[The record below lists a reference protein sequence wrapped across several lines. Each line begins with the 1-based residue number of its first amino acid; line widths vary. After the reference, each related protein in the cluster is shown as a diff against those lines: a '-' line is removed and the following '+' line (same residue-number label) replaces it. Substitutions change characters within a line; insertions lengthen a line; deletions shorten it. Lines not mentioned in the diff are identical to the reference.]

1 MAIKDSIINLI
12 LKGKDMLSPATE
24 SARKSVGGLQ
34 ERSDELNKA
43 LSRLTQTQRNITE
56 FKRLGTETDRLK
68 QNWQEAEAEVER
80 LSSALNKA
88 EKPTKA
94 MARDLQRAEKA
105 ADESKAA
112 WVRNREALDRLS
124 PRLKAAGVDLRN
136 LDQAQDGLEQS
147 SRRLKSD
154 LTAVNTQL
162 KRQRTS
168 AKDSGDALRDADKA
182 AGGFSTRIR
191 GAVAALAAFVGAAVG
206 LDKIRQGFI
215 AILQTGD
222 RFEKLDQQLTQ
233 VFNSVERGQEAS
245 QWIQDFTANTP
256 LQLEQVSQAFIRLKN
271 FGIDPTN
278 GTLQALVDQ
287 NEAMGGSFQ
296 DLEGLVNALGQA
308 WAKQKLQG
316 EEILQLIERGVPVWE
331 LLAEATGKNVTELQ
345 EMSSA
350 GELGRETIAALVQEI
365 GKASEGAAADSMG
378 RLSGLVSNLRDQWD
392 QFLNRV
398 AEAGALEYAKQQL
411 QSLLDTIT
419 ELRQNGTL
427 ERWAQSIS
435 NAMVSIGQ
443 AIKGTVGAIVEY
455 KDQLLLLGKAFVA
468 LKVAGAVKAI
478 GAWTVALRASRAEM
492 MAASAQAVA
501 TAKGFSALGRTMLAL
516 AKPIP
521 ITLAIIGFEA
531 ATAAMDAITRKIRG
545 VEDAERRLALQQKE
559 IELQRLR
566 EINQL
571 KRKAQALEEYAS
583 VTVRTGAEV
592 AAMNQEQRQAYADQ
606 LSGAQEY
613 YEYAIDALERQA
625 AMGQDVTSELAAMRG
640 ELEQVNQTL
649 KTVSDESVRAGEAL
663 RLGITKEALD
673 AVTAFTSLKA
683 EGLSTTDALQ
693 KAFDDLDL
701 KTPEGITSMAQAL
714 GSLVRTA
721 QVSGQEIKDGLM
733 KPLQDVSSQGLS
745 QFQRKF
751 TEVMNGAAADS
762 QRTGQV
768 MDSVLGEAFSRLGAD
783 LTKAQTGIT
792 ATGQSAIDAFGVV
805 VENLDIA
812 GRSAEENAAIL
823 QESFTGALQKIST
836 EKGLKELQAQLK
848 EAQAK
853 GIDASAALAQVRQRL
868 QEIQGIQ
875 NGGGGDISKP
885 ISDAGK
891 EADQASP
898 KIKNMADTI
907 GNSSQAAKEFREN
920 WQAAWGGAFGK
931 AISNA
936 RQQVTA
942 LSKAARNL
950 FEMKIGGNAFVGEA
964 ESAAESLEKAR
975 QRTDELATARRR
987 LMSSSLA
994 AWFADTALAAAE
1006 VEEKFWSQAVA
1017 MENLQE
1023 KIQSGSYSMDQLDRI
1038 SASAANKFDL
1048 LDNQRLNGL
1057 QQAIDAARQ
1066 KMKSLA
1072 DSADS
1077 TLDSL
1082 RQRLADIRG
1091 DTEEAQRLQYEAE
1104 RERLEEQL
1112 KLAQQAGADE
1122 AAADYQKSLDTLEQI
1137 YQIEQRN
1144 RREEE
1149 NEREQRAADRARQQE
1164 MANIERQRLARER
1177 DQASSISP
1185 ARTESVKTV
1194 NVNLGGQSF
1203 RVLADDEDAFVR
1215 ALENARSTSL

>member
-34 ERSDELNKA
+34 ERSDELSKA
-43 LSRLTQTQRNITE
+43 LSRLTQNQRNITE

-68 QNWQEAEAEVER
+68 QNWREAEAEVER

-154 LTAVNTQL
+154 LTSVNTQL
-162 KRQRTS
+162 KRQGKS
-168 AKDSGDALRDADKA
+168 AKDSGSALRDADKA

-233 VFNSVERGQEAS
+233 VFNSVERGEEAS

-365 GKASEGAAADSMG
+365 GKASEGAASDSMG

-398 AEAGALEYAKQQL
+398 AESGALEYAKQQL
-411 QSLLDTIT
+411 QGLLDTIL

-427 ERWAQSIS
+427 ERWAQNIS
-435 NAMVSIGQ
+435 NAMVSIGE
-443 AIKGTVGAIVEY
+443 AVKGTVGAIVEY

-492 MAASAQAVA
+492 MAASTQAVA
-501 TAKGFSALGRTMLAL
+501 TSKGFSALGRTMLAL

-625 AMGQDVTSELAAMRG
+625 AMGQDVTSELATMRG
-640 ELEQVNQTL
+640 ELERVNQTL

-733 KPLQDVSSQGLS
+733 EPLQELSNQGLS

-792 ATGQSAIDAFGVV
+792 QTGQSAVDAFGVV
-805 VENLDIA
+805 VSNIESA
-812 GRSAEENAAIL
+812 GRSAEQNAAIL
-823 QESFTGALQKIST
+823 QESFTAAIAKVQT
-836 EKGLKELQAQLK
+836 EKGIELLKGQLEQAGAAGLDTTKAMAQLK
-848 EAQAK
+848 ERLAEISGK
-853 GIDASAALAQVRQRL
+853 ELDDVKTSA
-868 QEIQGIQ
+868 E
-875 NGGGGDISKP
+875 S
-885 ISDAGK
+885 AGK
-891 EADQASP
+891 EVD
-898 KIKNMADTI
+898 KLKEKTRN
-907 GNSSQAAKEFREN
+907 AKEEAEEARNKFR
-920 WQAAWGGAFGK
+920 QAWGEAFAK

-936 RQQVTA
+936 RQQVTE

-950 FEMKIGGNAFVGEA
+950 FETKIGGNAFVSEA
-964 ESAAESLEKAR
+964 ESAADALEKAR
-975 QRTDELATARRR
+975 ARTYELANARQR

-1006 VEEKFWSQAVA
+1006 VEEKFWGQAVA

-1048 LDNQRLNGL
+1048 LDNQRLSGL

-1104 RERLEEQL
+1104 RERLQEQL

-1149 NEREQRAADRARQQE
+1149 NEREQRAADRAREQE
-1164 MANIERQRLARER
+1164 MANIERQRAARER
-1177 DQASSISP
+1177 EQASSISP

-1194 NVNLGGQSF
+1194 NVNLGGESF
-1203 RVLADDEDAFVR
+1203 RVLADDEDSFVR
-1215 ALENARSTSL
+1215 ALEKARSTSL